1 MRVTELQKLFYETKV
16 WMVNEK
22 REAVF
27 GDGLQ
32 KLLEEIDGCK
42 SISEAAKN
50 LGMSYRYA
58 LHRIT
63 LSEKRL
69 GKLLVKRR
77 RGGAGGGGFSELTDT
92 GKELLS
98 RYSRAKV
105 ELDEM
110 TKTLK

>member
-1 MRVTELQKLFYETKV
+1 VTTLQKLFYEIKV
-16 WMVNEK
+16 WIVNDK

-32 KLLEEIDGCK
+32 ELLEEIDGCN
-42 SISEAAKN
+42 SILEASKN

-69 GKLLVKRR
+69 GQLLVKRR
-77 RGGAGGGGFSELTDT
+77 RGGAKGGGFSELTDM
-92 GKELLS
+92 GRELVS
-98 RYSRAKV
+98 RYRKAKA
-105 ELDEM
+105 ELEE
-110 TKTLK
+110 TLKTLE

>member
-1 MRVTELQKLFYETKV
+1 
-16 WMVNEK
+16 MVNEK
-22 REAVF
+22 QEAVF

-32 KLLEEIDGCK
+32 KLLEEIDRSK

-69 GKLLVKRR
+69 GQSLVNRK
-77 RGGAGGGGFSELTDT
+77 RGGTGGGGFSELTDT
-92 GKELLS
+92 GKELLA
-98 RYSRAKV
+98 RYVNAKA
-105 ELDEM
+105 ELYRM
-110 TKTLK
+110 LKTLK

>member
-1 MRVTELQKLFYETKV
+1 MQELIYETKV
-16 WMVNEK
+16 WMVNKK

-32 KLLEEIDGCK
+32 KLLEEIDKRK

-63 LSEKRL
+63 ISEKRL
-69 GKLLVKRR
+69 GQLLVNRR
-77 RGGAGGGGFSELTDT
+77 RGGTGGGGFSELTDM

-98 RYSRAKV
+98 RYVKAKA
-105 ELDEM
+105 ELDKM
-110 TKTLK
+110 LKTLK